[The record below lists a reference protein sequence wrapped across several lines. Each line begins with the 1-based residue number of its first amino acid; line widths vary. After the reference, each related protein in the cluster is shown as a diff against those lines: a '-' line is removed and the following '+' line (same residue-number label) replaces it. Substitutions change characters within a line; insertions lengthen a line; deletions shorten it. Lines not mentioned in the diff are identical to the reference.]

1 MTARGHALVLRP
13 AGRGEALARSLQ
25 QAGWRTTLAPLMEFA
40 AGPDL
45 PQLAT
50 ELGRLQPNDLLL
62 AVSPSLLPWVATAA
76 PPPWPA
82 ATRIAVGATTAAA
95 LTAAGCGQWQF
106 PPVADSDGVLALPG
120 CQQGEGRRALL
131 LRGERGR
138 TLIADTLRQRGFA
151 LIELCCYR
159 RLPLAPSAEQL
170 TQWQS
175 DGIDTL
181 ILTSAEALDILLTH
195 SNNRQQQWLGACQW
209 LVASPRLAA
218 WVSERLGAAR
228 VSVADGADD
237 QSLISLAL
245 PSP

>member
-1 MTARGHALVLRP
+1 MTGAGHALILRP
-13 AGRGEALARSLQ
+13 AGRGEALAAALRQ
-25 QAGWRTTLAPLMEFA
+25 RGWRTTLAPLMEFA
-40 AGPDL
+40 VGPDL

-76 PPPWPA
+76 QPPWPA
-82 ATRIAVGATTAAA
+82 ATRIAVGGTTAAA
-95 LTAAGCGQWQF
+95 LAAAGCGSWLF
-106 PPVADSDGVLALPG
+106 PTVADSDGVLALPA
-120 CQQGEGRRALL
+120 CQRGLGRRALL

-138 TLIADTLRQRGFA
+138 TLIADTLSQRGFV
-151 LIELCCYR
+151 LVELCCYR

-170 TQWQS
+170 SQWQS

-195 SNNRQQQWLGACQW
+195 SNNRQQQWLASCRW

-218 WVSERLGAAR
+218 WVSERLGAAW

>member
-1 MTARGHALVLRP
+1 MITTGHALILRP
-13 AGRGEALARSLQ
+13 VGRGEALARRLQ
-25 QAGWRTTLAPLMEFA
+25 QAGWRTTLAPLMTFA

-50 ELGRLQPNDLLL
+50 ELAHLNPKDLLL
-62 AVSPSLLPWVATAA
+62 AVSPSLLPWVVTAA
-76 PPPWPA
+76 PPPWPL
-82 ATRIAVGATTAAA
+82 ATRIAVGATTATA
-95 LTAAGCGQWQF
+95 LAAAGCGTWLF
-106 PPVADSDGVLALPG
+106 PRVADSDGVLALPA
-120 CQQGEGRRALL
+120 CHQGEGRRVLL

-138 TLIADTLRQRGFA
+138 TLIADTLRQRGFV
-151 LIELCCYR
+151 LVELCCYR
-159 RLPLAPSAEQL
+159 RLPLAPTAEQL

-195 SNNRQQQWLGACQW
+195 SNNRQQQWLAACQW

-218 WVSERLGAAR
+218 WVGEHLGATR

-237 QSLISLAL
+237 QALMNLAL